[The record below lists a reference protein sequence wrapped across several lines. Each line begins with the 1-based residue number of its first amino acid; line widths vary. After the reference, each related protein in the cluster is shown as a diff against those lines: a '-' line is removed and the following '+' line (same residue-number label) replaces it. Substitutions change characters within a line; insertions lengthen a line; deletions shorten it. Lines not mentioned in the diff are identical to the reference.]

1 MNKVAKL
8 TEKQQ
13 SFVKEYIVDLNATQ
27 AYLRS
32 KYSCS
37 NDNTAGKEGHKLLK
51 KPEIQ
56 AAIAAEIEKRNKRVE
71 IDADYVLKRLVE
83 IDQLDVLDILDAN
96 LESFKP
102 ISEWPKAW
110 RQSITG
116 LDLKKMIQYGK
127 DSDDDDVSILQKVK
141 WPDKVKNLELLGKH
155 VDVQAF
161 KEKVDIE
168 ATQTHNVMLVPSCTN
183 VDDWEAQA
191 QQQQSEIL
199 GDK

>member
-1 MNKVAKL
+1 MAKL
-8 TEKQQ
+8 TKKQEAFAQAILTEESQ
-13 SFVKEYIVDLNATQ
+13 SEAYRSVYSAKRMSDKQVWEEASKLVSNPKVAQRIAQLKE
-27 AYLRS
+27 
-32 KYSCS
+32 
-37 NDNTAGKEGHKLLK
+37 E
-51 KPEIQ
+51 
-56 AAIAAEIEKRNKRVE
+56 RNKRCAV
-71 IDADYVLKRLVE
+71 DADYVLKRLVE
-83 IDQLDVLDILDAN
+83 IDQLDVLDILDEN

-127 DSDDDDVSILQKVK
+127 DSDDDEVSILQKVK